1 MDKKHLY
8 TAATILAVIAAVAAF
23 QKHVY
28 KLPVVGEY
36 LPGGAA

>member
-1 MDKKHLY
+1 MNEKLMFL
-8 TAATILAVIAAVAAF
+8 AEVAVAIAVIAAF

-36 LPGGAA
+36 LPGGN